1 MSDGWTLC
9 RECRKRYAQTLHS
22 LRIALRHLRQ
32 IANREVTLEHGG
44 HADPAIPQ
52 APVNLSAL
60 DLYDSAWE
68 RIGETAA
75 TIGVWGS
82 GERILVG
89 MMERMADLCRTSTA
103 GADMRSMSSLL
114 ARVRSRSDRRERRT
128 FAGLCPGCGRDV
140 ESDAGDVIV
149 RCSCGMVIDARSMR
163 EETMAAFDRVHITA
177 TPAGAARWCV
187 EQTGERVTR
196 KDVDNWRR
204 RGTLSA
210 EPDGERCYRYPVG
223 QLLRNAR
230 EKTRRLHPDA
240 VL

>member
-9 RECRKRYAQTLHS
+9 RECRKEYARTLHS

-32 IANREVTLEHGG
+32 IANREVTLERAG
-44 HADPAIPQ
+44 HADPSVPQ

-75 TIGVWGS
+75 TVGVWGS

-114 ARVRSRSDRRERRT
+114 ARVRSRSDRRERRP

-140 ESDAGDVIV
+140 ESDAVDVIV

-177 TPAGAARWCV
+177 TPAGAAKWCS
-187 EQTGERVTR
+187 EQTGRRITR
-196 KDVDNWRR
+196 DDVNNWLRR
-204 RGTLSA
+204 HMIDAT
-210 EPDGERCYRYPVG
+210 PDGDHCYQFPIGR
-223 QLLRNAR
+223 LL
-230 EKTRRLHPDA
+230 ELSRLKKNTLA
-240 VL
+240 S